1 VRIHRTTYSVG
12 IRLELAIQLPMEVNS
27 STVSKFRL
35 ITIIAA
41 VFVIGIIVG
50 ISVYPLMNTPSNL
63 PTTTTKNSRSLQ
75 VQSVTTQSVALNAN
89 STYSIE
95 ILSVAFD
102 QVDAPTGYS
111 DYLLTVNASYAGN
124 ASWQLDSSNFHLT
137 TNELSVYNATSVSGE
152 KNPLASSMLIN
163 GQHACGQITFA
174 VLNGQKPTKLQYYTD
189 SSVVVAETDDFPETS
204 TWVSLVPAAI
214 VNYDNPTT
222 SNLTVMASILN
233 STQYFY
239 SNEVIVVRMT
249 ISYQQ
254 LNNGP
259 SSVVVKSIAEQDP
272 GFTIMNTDPS
282 LPLAVLGNNQQVTII
297 LTILPPHSSY
307 SGGIHI
313 GVGITD

>member
-1 VRIHRTTYSVG
+1 MA
-12 IRLELAIQLPMEVNS
+12 LEANL
-27 STVSKFRL
+27 STGSRFRL
-35 ITIIAA
+35 IAIVAA

-50 ISVYPLMNTPSNL
+50 ISVHPLTNNPSNL
-63 PTTTTKNSRSLQ
+63 PTTTSISSSVLQ
-75 VQSVTTQSVALNAN
+75 VQSVTSQTVASN
-89 STYSIE
+89 STYSVE

-111 DYLLTVNASYAGN
+111 DYLLTVNASYIGGE
-124 ASWQLDSSNFHLT
+124 SWQLDTSNFHLT
-137 TNELSVYNATSVSGE
+137 TNELSVYNSSTVSGE
-152 KNPLASSMLIN
+152 KNPLTNIMLMS
-163 GQHACGQITFA
+163 GQHATGQITFA
-174 VLNGQKPTKLQYYTD
+174 VLNGQKPTRLQYYTD
-189 SSVVVAETDDFPETS
+189 PSVVVVETDYIPETS
-204 TWVSLVPAAI
+204 SWVSLVPAAI

-239 SNEVIVVRMT
+239 STEVIIVKMS

-259 SSVVVKSIAEQDP
+259 SSVLVKSITEQDP
-272 GFTIMNTDPS
+272 GFTMLSTNPPVPI
-282 LPLAVLGNNQQVTII
+282 AILGNNQQVTIT

-313 GVGITD
+313 EVGITN